1 MNYDTFHNQGHPIE
15 TDKNTNIIL
24 ITERTDFLMT
34 NKQFFYGRVSTKEQN
49 EERQLVAAREFGIAE
64 RDIYIDKISGKDF
77 NREQYQILKGQLREG
92 DLLVILSID
101 RLGRNYDQIIN
112 EWREII
118 NMGCDIVVIDM
129 PLLDTRNNEGGLT
142 KRFISDLFLQIL
154 SYVSEQERINIRTRQ
169 REGIEIAKAEGKYKG
184 RKPIVID
191 NFAEIY
197 DEWKMGEITAKTA
210 MERLSIKPNTFY
222 RRVRQY
228 ESASSPL

>member
-1 MNYDTFHNQGHPIE
+1 MNYETFRNQGHPIE
-15 TDKNTNIIL
+15 TNKNTNIIL
-24 ITERTDFLMT
+24 ITERNDFQMT

-49 EERQLVAAREFGIAE
+49 EERQLVAAREFGIEE
-64 RDIYIDKISGKDF
+64 RDIYIDKMSGKDF

-129 PLLDTRNNEGGLT
+129 PLLDTRNTEGGLT

-154 SYVSEQERINIRTRQ
+154 SYVSEQERINIKNRQ
-169 REGIEIAKAEGKYKG
+169 REGIEIAKLEGKYKG
-184 RKPIVID
+184 RKPIECE
-191 NFAEIY
+191 NFPEVY
-197 DEWKMGEITAKTA
+197 SNWKSGNITARRA
-210 MERLSIKPNTFY
+210 MEILHLKPNTFY
-222 RRVRQY
+222 RRAKEY
-228 ESASSPL
+228 ECAL